1 MGRVAGRTPRHRGAA
16 PPSPLGAVVGR
27 SLSAV
32 RDYTLDP
39 DAAYETNEQVGLA
52 GIRGEE
58 RTAGRRAVDDR
69 LPPKVEVLGV
79 VYDGTSKAYP
89 RPAVEREGVVN
100 DSVGGLP
107 VVVAVAPGGSLAAYE
122 RTVGGRTLTFDPG
135 EDGNEGTIRAGG
147 SRRRVATGE
156 ALDGPRRGTTLAR
169 ANDRPAMFWFSW
181 VDFHPETAV
190 YGDPERPRP
199 GAIPVT

>member
-16 PPSPLGAVVGR
+16 PPSLLGAVVGR

-100 DSVGGLP
+100 DSVGG
-107 VVVAVAPGGSLAAYE
+107 
-122 RTVGGRTLTFDPG
+122 RTLTFNPG

-169 ANDRPAMFWFSW
+169 ANDRPAMFRFSW